1 MLWYFITESIVL
13 CATLFYRFSARAMLV
28 GNLISNWPANL
39 MSTSILSFPT
49 SHVRWWSWRYIIES
63 NISFGKALRMFDHY
77 RVFTEQAVSR
87 SMAWTLFWEPR
98 NLSLLTQSHNC
109 SDSTPP
115 TTSWHL
121 LSLLRFLCGIMLWCD
136 AVQAVSAFSGGRVDQ
151 AIYFLYFFWF
161 NMFWIQLHI

>member
-1 MLWYFITESIVL
+1 MLWYFITESIFL

-49 SHVRWWSWRYIIES
+49 SHVRWWSWRWIIES
-63 NISFGKALRMFDHY
+63 NTSFGKARRMFDHY
-77 RVFTEQAVSR
+77 RVFTEQVVSR
-87 SMAWTLFWEPR
+87 SMAWTLLWESR

-115 TTSWHL
+115 TTSWHGTCSLVCNSCAEVCFGVMLFRLFQL
-121 LSLLRFLCGIMLWCD
+121 LGAEGRPGSLLLVFLL
-136 AVQAVSAFSGGRVDQ
+136 V
-151 AIYFLYFFWF
+151 
-161 NMFWIQLHI
+161 